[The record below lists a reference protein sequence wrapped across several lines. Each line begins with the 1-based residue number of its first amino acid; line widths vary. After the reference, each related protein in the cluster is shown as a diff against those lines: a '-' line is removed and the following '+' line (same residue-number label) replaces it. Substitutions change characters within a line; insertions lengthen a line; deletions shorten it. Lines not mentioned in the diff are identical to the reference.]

1 MHLIKE
7 PVPKPSDRRT
17 TAININ
23 YLAGDT
29 DFDHRLK
36 ERRSSPG
43 TTHQLLRSRQ
53 SLDSLASNGSTIPHH
68 FRQQQQQQKIVR
80 KSMNDVRYCLQ
91 KISIV

>member
-23 YLAGDT
+23 YLAGET
-29 DFDHRLK
+29 DFDQRLK
-36 ERRSSPG
+36 ENRSSLG
-43 TTHQLLRSRQ
+43 THQLLRSRQ
-53 SLDSLASNGSTIPHH
+53 SLDSSASNNSTIPHH
-68 FRQQQQQQKIVR
+68 FRQQQQQQKVVR